1 MAFLS
6 VYTFSFQGFLPTE
19 IYRRVK
25 HLRGDIATWVT
36 GLHEHLMTR
45 ILKDPVLTITRQEN
59 YKLCLERRVSVRT
72 EEETENRGVCF
83 GVGLWVVFSSSID

>member
-1 MAFLS
+1 
-6 VYTFSFQGFLPTE
+6 
-19 IYRRVK
+19 
-25 HLRGDIATWVT
+25 
-36 GLHEHLMTR
+36 MTR